1 MPAIGKQGQMA
12 CQQMSKTHGCNVN
25 KFSNF
30 TPGPSFTRK
39 YGRQV
44 SQIIH
49 EKNKDGYCLSKA
61 ISTVFTLYYQVIGKK
76 HSTILKNLGSISKVF
91 LLASTLRRKN
101 LSGMS
106 LWSHA
111 DRKVFAII
119 QSSRV
124 FIPIHMLNYSNVS
137 KSLNKKQSQR
147 FSEVERVKSNY
158 RYCLHPIWDGC
169 FTMIISVT
177 TVYLTNYKFSYL
189 VMEINQKRAKKI

>member
-1 MPAIGKQGQMA
+1 MA
-12 CQQMSKTHGCNVN
+12 CNVN

-30 TPGPSFTRK
+30 SPGPSFTHK

-49 EKNKDGYCLSKA
+49 EKKKDGYCLSKA
-61 ISTVFTLYYQVIGKK
+61 ISTVFTLYYQVMGKTF
-76 HSTILKNLGSISKVF
+76 HNLQKFGSITKVF
-91 LLASTLRRKN
+91 LLASLLKRKN

-119 QSSRV
+119 HSTTV
-124 FIPIHMLNYSNVS
+124 FIPIHMLNYSKVS
-137 KSLNKKQSQR
+137 KSLNKKQSQW

-169 FTMIISVT
+169 LS
-177 TVYLTNYKFSYL
+177 
-189 VMEINQKRAKKI
+189 Q

>member
-1 MPAIGKQGQMA
+1 MSFKGYFHCLYAIL
-12 CQQMSKTHGCNVN
+12 
-25 KFSNF
+25 
-30 TPGPSFTRK
+30 PGHR
-39 YGRQV
+39 
-44 SQIIH
+44 
-49 EKNKDGYCLSKA
+49 
-61 ISTVFTLYYQVIGKK
+61 KK
-76 HSTILKNLGSISKVF
+76 HSTILKNLGSITKVF
-91 LLASTLRRKN
+91 LLASTLKRKN

-119 QSSRV
+119 QSNRV
-124 FIPIHMLNYSNVS
+124 FIPIHMLNYSKVS

-189 VMEINQKRAKKI
+189 VMEIKQKRAKKFNLRSVKPSVSVQFVMLEPTQNKLKILLSIQMK

>member
-1 MPAIGKQGQMA
+1 MVIVFQRLFPLSLRYITRSSEKTFHNPQKFGKHYK
-12 CQQMSKTHGCNVN
+12 S
-25 KFSNF
+25 
-30 TPGPSFTRK
+30 
-39 YGRQV
+39 V
-44 SQIIH
+44 SPRLH
-49 EKNKDGYCLSKA
+49 LE
-61 ISTVFTLYYQVIGKK
+61 
-76 HSTILKNLGSISKVF
+76 
-91 LLASTLRRKN
+91 RKN

-119 QSSRV
+119 QSNRV
-124 FIPIHMLNYSNVS
+124 FIPIHMLNYSKVS

-189 VMEINQKRAKKI
+189 VMEINQKRAKKFNLRSVKPSVSVQFVMLEPTQNKLKILLSIQMK